1 MTLAGWILI
10 LAFTGILI
18 ALTKPVGLWLSC
30 PRTAEAYTAPVSL
43 RVQATDD
50 VTDVLQRALLRSP
63 AHRFDPV
70 VCTDPTGAVVGLLR
84 VEDLANAAAG
94 R

>member
-1 MTLAGWILI
+1 M
-10 LAFTGILI
+10 
-18 ALTKPVGLWLSC
+18 
-30 PRTAEAYTAPVSL
+30 YTAPVSL
-43 RVQATDD
+43 RVQPADG
-50 VTDVLQRALLRSP
+50 VTETLHRALIRPP